1 MYIDI
6 HILLS
11 RANRKNDENGEK
23 KINTKLKELKNQ
35 RISNLSLKT
44 NMSVLGVWSYF
55 VDSVLCGSY

>member
-23 KINTKLKELKNQ
+23 KINTKLKELKN
-35 RISNLSLKT
+35 RRRSNLSLKT
-44 NMSVLGVWSYF
+44 NMSVLRVWSYF
-55 VDSVLCGSY
+55 VDSVLCGS

>member
-23 KINTKLKELKNQ
+23 KINTKLKELKN
-35 RISNLSLKT
+35 RRRSNLSLKT
-44 NMSVLGVWSYF
+44 NMSILGVWSYF
-55 VDSVLCGSY
+55 VDSVLRGSY

>member
-1 MYIDI
+1 MYIDT

-23 KINTKLKELKNQ
+23 KINTKLKELKN
-35 RISNLSLKT
+35 RRRSNLSWKT
-44 NMSVLGVWSYF
+44 NMSVLRVWSYF

>member
-23 KINTKLKELKNQ
+23 KINTELRELEN
-35 RISNLSLKT
+35 
-44 NMSVLGVWSYF
+44 
-55 VDSVLCGSY
+55 